1 MNPPLDGR
9 VQSGIL
15 AVDAGGSGTRVRHT
29 AGSSQVTTAA
39 APWTAGD
46 RVATL
51 GSCIAAAWS
60 EMGAPE
66 TAVVS
71 IGAAA
76 TPASTLETARLGRLV
91 CEAVSAEE
99 VLIANDALTAH
110 LGALGGVAGVSL
122 IVGTGVAC
130 LVGGADPETPP
141 KVVEGHGYL
150 IGDIGSAFWIGRHAV
165 RAVLD
170 AHQAG
175 APISP
180 LGRLL
185 EEQWGDLSGAS
196 YRIHA
201 LPDPVSAVAGL
212 APAVTALVERD
223 ELAATVVERAAHC
236 LVGIVARALTL
247 APPGGRPLVALG
259 GGVLG
264 EGTWLRSR
272 VAELVGQLVEETQLI
287 SSLGSPLD
295 GAVALARLPYVPA
308 GVQRWTK
315 EPS

>member
-91 CEAVSAEE
+91 CEAVGAEE

-223 ELAATVVERAAHC
+223 ELAPARLALGNAAPESRRMIHVPGVRQ
-236 LVGIVARALTL
+236 LMAQQVPHHIRRLKQQGEVQGNHALRGAAAPARALRPHPQL
-247 APPGGRPLVALG
+247 A
-259 GGVLG
+259 
-264 EGTWLRSR
+264 E
-272 VAELVGQLVEETQLI
+272 
-287 SSLGSPLD
+287 
-295 GAVALARLPYVPA
+295 
-308 GVQRWTK
+308 
-315 EPS
+315 